1 MPEPADQYD
10 AFFER
15 LDTGSRAN
23 VDRHLAACQTDA
35 TRDHL
40 RLWKRM
46 VGFLA
51 SLTPHSIRTTGQRAV
66 QFYVAD
72 GRYRQQLFALEDMRD
87 GKLSLYAVDAIE
99 SATRAGLFRPQ
110 SEGHD
115 HATMFVLCEAPDEFM
130 KIETLTA
137 ATTTSAPEYYK
148 HLLGWNRRAVRI
160 TIPTNAT
167 SAQIRAVEGF
177 CTLAAE
183 KVMAELTS
191 AAVAKQS

>member
-1 MPEPADQYD
+1 MPQPADQYE

-15 LDTGSRAN
+15 LDTGSRSN

-40 RLWKRM
+40 RLWKRL

-51 SLTPHSIRTTGQRAV
+51 TLTPHSIRTTGQRAV

-87 GKLSLYAVDAIE
+87 GKLCLYAVDAVE
-99 SATRAGLFRPQ
+99 GATRAGLLRPR
-110 SEGHD
+110 EDGHE
-115 HATMFVLCEAPDEFM
+115 HGTTFVLCDSPDEYL
-130 KIETLTA
+130 KIEILTA

-148 HLLGWNRRAVRI
+148 HLLGWNRKAVRI
-160 TIPTNAT
+160 TLLTNAT
-167 SAQIRAVEGF
+167 PAQVRAVEGF
-177 CTLAAE
+177 CTLAASRA
-183 KVMAELTS
+183 MAELTP
-191 AAVAKQS
+191 AATDKEP